1 MCISL
6 DWKCV
11 VIEWKGMH
19 AKFVKKKECFLY
31 VENYVDDV
39 YVFMEANTE
48 EMVMKHES
56 PPISKPNQGNLGYN
70 SWTFVT

>member
-1 MCISL
+1 
-6 DWKCV
+6 
-11 VIEWKGMH
+11 MH

-48 EMVMKHES
+48 EMVMKNES
-56 PPISKPNQGNLGYN
+56 SSFIEPNEGNFRDD
-70 SWTFVT
+70 TREFTP